1 MVKITT
7 LLGAATVFAVS
18 LAQNNATGQGKG
30 QNNDSN
36 KANGQD
42 NAAKNGANN
51 NNNNNN
57 AQASAVQ
64 QQGADGTSLNAN
76 AVQTGSFSDGS
87 ASLGADAGQALSLTD
102 KANFINFC
110 SGKTLT
116 NGLQITTGSCNG
128 IGTSILAE
136 RYSSVVA
143 VANSV
148 P

>member
-7 LLGAATVFAVS
+7 LLSAAAVLAVS
-18 LAQNNATGQGKG
+18 LAQNNANGQAQNQANG
-30 QNNDSN
+30 QNNN
-36 KANGQD
+36 GNGQD
-42 NAAKNGANN
+42 NAAKNGA
-51 NNNNNN
+51 NNNNN

-76 AVQTGSFSDGS
+76 AIQTGSFFDGS

-128 IGTSILAE
+128 IGECGE
-136 RYSSVVA
+136 RV
-143 VANSV
+143 
-148 P
+148 